1 LLDIALDLIEHA
13 NGDVLP
19 VLDGAALR
27 NALTERQGLPIKI
40 YERAS
45 LQVDETN
52 NLSTIN

>member
-40 YERAS
+40 FMLNAS
-45 LQVDETN
+45 YCLN
-52 NLSTIN
+52 NYKLAG